1 MSPDPNPPN
10 GMTPEELRQWL
21 VANEIDE
28 VEAIVPDMAGVARGK
43 YMPAKKFSAERVMR
57 LPESV
62 FIQSVTGEYIDDWLD
77 DSIVNPADR
86 DMVTRPDLA
95 TLRVVPWGDEPTACV
110 IHDCFDPDGSPVD
123 IAPREVLRRIVALY
137 HGLGLVPVV
146 APEIEFYLVKRNT
159 DPDYPLE
166 PPIGRSGRK
175 ETVRQPYSMDAVDE
189 FEPFIEDI
197 YDYCETQRL
206 DVDNLAHEAG
216 TAQLELNFQH
226 GDPISLCDQMFL
238 FKRTVRE
245 TAMRHEI
252 YATFMAKP
260 MEHEPGSAMHWHISL
275 RRAADGSNAFSAADD
290 AESEL
295 FHWFIGGLQ
304 RYLPDATLFCAP
316 YVNSYRRF
324 TRYLSAPINVQW
336 GYDNRTVGLRVPQS
350 DANNRRIENRLAGAD
365 VNPYLAIAA
374 SLACGYLGIR
384 ERLMPGPAEA
394 GNAYKRPF
402 ELPGSLTDAILALEA
417 SAPLKALLGER
428 FVKIYAAMKRQE
440 HQAFFEV
447 ISPWEREYLLLKV

>member
-1 MSPDPNPPN
+1 
-10 GMTPEELRQWL
+10 MTVQDAGREAMTTDELRQWL
-21 VANEIDE
+21 VDKHIDE

-43 YMPAKKFSAERVMR
+43 YMPAKKFSAEGVMR

-62 FIQSVTGEYIDDWLD
+62 FIQSVTGEYIDDYLD
-77 DSIVNPADR
+77 EATVNPADR
-86 DMVTRPDLA
+86 DMVTKPDLA

-110 IHDCFDPDGSPVD
+110 IHDCFEPEGQPVD
-123 IAPREVLRRIVALY
+123 IAPRQVLRRIVALY
-137 HGLGLVPVV
+137 HDLGLVPVV

-189 FEPFIEDI
+189 FESFIEDI

-245 TAMRHEI
+245 TAMRHDI

-260 MEHEPGSAMHWHISL
+260 MEHEPGSAMHWHMSL
-275 RRAADGSNAFSAADD
+275 RRASDGSNAFSRADQ

-324 TRYLSAPINVQW
+324 TRYMSAPINLQW

-350 DANNRRIENRLAGAD
+350 DPDNRRVENRLAGAD

-374 SLACGYLGIR
+374 SLACGYLGIK
-384 ERLMPGPAEA
+384 EQLTPGLPES

-402 ELPGSLTDAILALEA
+402 ELPGSLSEAIASLEESTALR
-417 SAPLKALLGER
+417 PLLGDR
-428 FVKIYAAMKRQE
+428 FIRIYTAMKRQE

-447 ISPWEREYLLLKV
+447 ISPWEREYLLLSV